1 MVTFG
6 QSIDHL
12 LATYGYWAVFAIVG
26 IESFGIPSPGE
37 TMLITASIYAGATHR
52 LQIEFVIA
60 AAVAGAVIGDNC
72 GYAVG
77 HWGGYRL
84 LIRYGKYVRLDEAS
98 IKLVR
103 LLFLRHGGK
112 LVYFG
117 RFISVLRTY
126 AAVFAGTT
134 RMPWWRFLIFNA
146 AGGITWATLWGV
158 AAYAAG
164 QQIDKLLGPVGI
176 VLGVLGAAVLVAAF
190 VLVRRNEAR
199 LKEEA
204 ERAFPGPLRGTE

>member
-12 LATYGYWAVFAIVG
+12 LATYGYFAVFAIVG
-26 IESFGIPSPGE
+26 LESFGIPSPGE
-37 TMLITASIYAGATHR
+37 TILITASIYAGATHR
-52 LQIEFVIA
+52 LQIELVIA
-60 AAVAGAVIGDNC
+60 AAVAGAVLGDNC

-84 LIRYGKYVRLDEAS
+84 LVRYGRYARLDEGS

-117 RFISVLRTY
+117 RFVSVLRTY
-126 AAVFAGTT
+126 AALFAGTT
-134 RMPWWRFLIFNA
+134 RMPWWRFLLFNA
-146 AGGITWATLWGV
+146 AGGITWATFWGL
-158 AAYAAG
+158 AAYLAG
-164 QQIDKLLGPVGI
+164 RQIDKLLGPVGL
-176 VLGVLGAAVLVAAF
+176 VLAVLGALVLIAAI
-190 VLVRRNEAR
+190 VLVRSNEAR

>member
-26 IESFGIPSPGE
+26 LESFGIPSPGE
-37 TMLITASIYAGATHR
+37 TMLITASVYAGATHR
-52 LQIEFVIA
+52 LQIEVVIA
-60 AAVAGAVIGDNC
+60 AAVAGAIIGDNF
-72 GYAVG
+72 GYAAG

-84 LIRYGKYVRLDEAS
+84 LVRYGKYVRLDEAS

-112 LVYFG
+112 LVFFG
-117 RFISVLRTY
+117 RFVSVLRTY
-126 AAVFAGTT
+126 AALFAGTT
-134 RMPWWRFLIFNA
+134 RMPWWRFLVFNA
-146 AGGITWATLWGV
+146 AGGIAWATLWGV
-158 AAYAAG
+158 AAYLAG
-164 QQIDKLLGPVGI
+164 RQIDRLLAAVGI
-176 VLGVLGAAVLVAAF
+176 VLAVVGALAVIGAI